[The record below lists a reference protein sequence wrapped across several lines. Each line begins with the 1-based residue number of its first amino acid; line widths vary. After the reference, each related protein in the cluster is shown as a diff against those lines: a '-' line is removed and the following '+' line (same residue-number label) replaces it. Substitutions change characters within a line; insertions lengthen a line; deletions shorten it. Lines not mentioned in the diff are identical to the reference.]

1 MGEAMASTEALAGG
15 YPARPAETT
24 VPVHPAVAARWSP
37 SRFDAE
43 YEVVREDL
51 LAVLEAAR
59 WAPSAGNGQPWRF
72 LVVPRGHPRR
82 AGLEAALRPGNAWA
96 KRASVLLVSLAKT
109 TRESRDGGSE
119 PNAWAEHDTGLATGL
134 LLVQATALG
143 LASHPMAGWDADALR
158 AALEVPPDFRPMAV
172 IALGRHDPA
181 LDDAGLLE
189 REARPRTRR
198 PLGETAFLG
207 AFGEEPVG

>member
-1 MGEAMASTEALAGG
+1 MTNDDAVPPH
-15 YPARPAETT
+15 YPARPADPA
-24 VPVHPAVAARWSP
+24 VPVHPAIAARWSP
-37 SRFDAE
+37 SRFDAD
-43 YEVVREDL
+43 YEVAREDL

-72 LVVPRGHPRR
+72 LAVPRGHPRR
-82 AGLEAALRPGNAWA
+82 PGLEAALRPGNAWA

-109 TRESRDGGSE
+109 TRENRDGVSE

-134 LLVQATALG
+134 LLLQATALG
-143 LASHPMAGWDADALR
+143 LASHPMAGWDAEALR
-158 AALEVPPDFRPMAV
+158 AALEVPHDFRPMAV
-172 IALGRHDPA
+172 VALGRHDPA

-207 AFGEEPVG
+207 AFGEEAVG

>member
-1 MGEAMASTEALAGG
+1 MGVAMASTEAVPES
-15 YPARPAETT
+15 YPARPADTS
-24 VPVHPAVAARWSP
+24 VPVHPAIAARWSP

-43 YEVVREDL
+43 YEVPREQL
-51 LAVLEAAR
+51 LAILEAAR
-59 WAPSAGNGQPWRF
+59 WAPSSGNEQPWRF

-82 AGLEAALRPGNAWA
+82 AGLEAALKPGNAWA

-109 TRESRDGGSE
+109 TWTRNGE
-119 PNAWAEHDTGLATGL
+119 PNAWAEHDTGIATGL
-134 LLVQATALG
+134 LLVQATVLG
-143 LASHPMAGWDADALR
+143 LATHPMGGWDADALR
-158 AALEVPPDFRPMAV
+158 AALEVPAEFRPKAV
-172 IALGRHDPA
+172 IAVGRHDPA
-181 LDDAGLLE
+181 LEDHMLVE

>member
-1 MGEAMASTEALAGG
+1 MSSTDAVPRG
-15 YPARPAETT
+15 YPARPAETS
-24 VPVHPAVAARWSP
+24 VPVHPAIAARWSP

-43 YEVVREDL
+43 YEVAREDL
-51 LAVLEAAR
+51 LALLEAAR
-59 WAPSAGNGQPWRF
+59 WAPSSGNEQPWRF

-82 AGLEAALRPGNAWA
+82 AGLEAALKPGNAWA

-109 TRESRDGGSE
+109 TWERNGE
-119 PNAWAEHDTGLATGL
+119 PNAWAEHDTGIATGL
-134 LLVQATALG
+134 LLVQATVLG
-143 LASHPMAGWDADALR
+143 LAAHPMAGWDADALR
-158 AALEVPPDFRPMAV
+158 AALEVPPELRPKAV
-172 IALGRHDPA
+172 IAVGRHDPA
-181 LDDAGLLE
+181 LEDEKLLE